1 MATAEYKDFQIQV
14 QTTYT
19 EKDLMVQI
27 PGARWDRVDKMWK
40 ISLTWAA
47 CQQLRGLFGDNLM
60 VGPLLAQWAWMA
72 YNDAIAPAMR
82 IRAELELVLDGSDG
96 NLEQVGD
103 WLKRIEADSE
113 LELRPF
119 QRADVAFLYITG
131 QAILAAPPGLGKTG
145 VSLRTLQVLHAMG
158 LEPYPALVIC
168 PNSLKHTVWS
178 RELERWAPELSY
190 SVVDGGA
197 VTRRKQIAEGADI
210 TIINYESMRLHTR
223 IAGYGTIKL
232 KDNEKE
238 RKELNGVNYRT
249 VICDEA
255 HRLRDPQTVQTRA
268 AWALLHD
275 AEYRY
280 LLTGTPIN
288 NHAGDLWSLLHA
300 IAPTWFPTKTK
311 YLDRY
316 CEIGYNWF
324 GGVDILGL
332 KPQNE
337 VEFRSVTEP
346 LMRRIPKGAALP
358 QLPPKMPTQYRETP
372 MSPKQA
378 KVYRQMENDLVAWV
392 DKVDD
397 KMTAEFN
404 YAWGDNEPKEET
416 KIVEPVFGHAALS
429 KLTRLIQFASAYATV
444 DDAGQVKLTAP
455 SSKVDDLIDLLDEMG
470 EEPLVVAAVSRQL
483 IELAAAAL
491 DDKGITYG
499 LITGAQSVPARAV
512 AVNEFQEGKTRVIL
526 LTLGAGAEGITLTRA
541 DTMLFMQRS
550 FSPLE
555 NQQAEDRIHR
565 IGAEGHERITIIEQ
579 ITPGTVEENKRDLL
593 EAKGIRIEEVLQ
605 DKELLRRLVK

>member
-145 VSLRTLQVLHAMG
+145 VTLRTLQVLHAMG

-346 LMRRIPKGAALP
+346 LMRRIPKEAALP
-358 QLPPKMPTQYRETP
+358 QLPPKIPTQYRETP

-378 KVYRQMENDLVAWV
+378 KVYKQMENDFLTFL
-392 DKVDD
+392 DG
-397 KMTAEFN
+397 ELL
-404 YAWGDNEPKEET
+404 
-416 KIVEPVFGHAALS
+416 AATTSLS
-429 KLTRLIQFASAYATV
+429 QLTRLVQFASAYAEF
-444 DDAGQVKLTAP
+444 DDVGHLRLTTP
-455 SSKVDDLIDLLDEMG
+455 SSKVDDLMDLLDEMD

>member
-145 VSLRTLQVLHAMG
+145 VTLRTLQVLHAMG
-158 LEPYPALVIC
+158 LEPYPALVVC

-346 LMRRIPKGAALP
+346 LMRRIPKEAALP

-378 KVYRQMENDLVAWV
+378 KVYKQMENDFLTFL
-392 DKVDD
+392 DG
-397 KMTAEFN
+397 ELL
-404 YAWGDNEPKEET
+404 
-416 KIVEPVFGHAALS
+416 AATTSLS
-429 KLTRLIQFASAYATV
+429 QLTRLVQFASAYAEF
-444 DDAGQVKLTAP
+444 DDVGHLRLTTP
-455 SSKVDDLIDLLDEMG
+455 SSKVDDLIDLLDEMD

>member
-346 LMRRIPKGAALP
+346 LMRRIPKEAALP

-378 KVYRQMENDLVAWV
+378 KVYKQMENDFLTFL
-392 DKVDD
+392 DG
-397 KMTAEFN
+397 ELL
-404 YAWGDNEPKEET
+404 
-416 KIVEPVFGHAALS
+416 AATTSLS
-429 KLTRLIQFASAYATV
+429 QLTRLVQFASAYAEF
-444 DDAGQVKLTAP
+444 DDVGHLRLTTP
-455 SSKVDDLIDLLDEMG
+455 SSKVDDLMDLLDEMD